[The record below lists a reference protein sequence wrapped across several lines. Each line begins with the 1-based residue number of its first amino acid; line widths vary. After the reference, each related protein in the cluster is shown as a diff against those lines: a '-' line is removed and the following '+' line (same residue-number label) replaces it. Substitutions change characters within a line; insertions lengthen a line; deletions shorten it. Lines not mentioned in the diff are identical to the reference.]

1 VNPRLP
7 VDLVP
12 GHLGQGLLV
21 ILLRLRSRQFSSVS
35 DRSRGSYAPDV
46 PRLCR

>member
-12 GHLGQGLLV
+12 GHPWHGLLV
-21 ILLRLRSRQFSSVS
+21 ILVADDHGTVDGALQFT
-35 DRSRGSYAPDV
+35 
-46 PRLCR
+46 